1 MMKNIYKQSIDAHIY
16 MLNKKNKVEKMR
28 WRKIKN
34 TKKKNVNS
42 LTPLKMSS
50 SNKMLFMLIIS
61 MLVSC

>member
-1 MMKNIYKQSIDAHIY
+1 
-16 MLNKKNKVEKMR
+16 MLNKKVMKRENP
-28 WRKIKN
+28 RKNLN
-34 TKKKNVNS
+34 TKKNVNS

>member
-1 MMKNIYKQSIDAHIY
+1 
-16 MLNKKNKVEKMR
+16 MLNKKGKPEIKRRREEKNK
-28 WRKIKN
+28 IQ
-34 TKKKNVNS
+34 KKKNVNS